1 MTTAGPENLTIPAL
15 FATTVANRPDEP
27 ALGIIEHGQLR
38 WRTWRQLSDETDA
51 WAAELAALGVRPGDR
66 VAQLS
71 PNCEGWIIAD
81 LAMQSIGAVHVP
93 LHTSLAPSQI
103 AEQIAHCGAKLL
115 VASSPEFAEP
125 IRPVLGRDC
134 AIVLHREIAAARRSA
149 EIAARH
155 TPAPDDLAT
164 ILYTSGTT
172 GPPRG
177 VMLTQRNITANAV
190 TMADELATDDL
201 ETRLLILPLSHIYAR
216 TCDLYCWMYLGSRMV
231 IAESRETAL
240 RDCKLAKPTVINAVP
255 YFYQKVADGLRSSMA
270 NVDAAT
276 LGAALGGAVK
286 MLYCGG
292 APLAA
297 ETERFFSDRDLPV
310 LCGYGLTEA
319 APVITASTPETY
331 SAGSVGRPLSNVEV
345 RLAED
350 GEVQARAASIMQGY
364 WHNAECTAEVLR
376 DGWLHTGDLGKWD
389 ANGNL
394 RIIGRKKEM
403 LVLST
408 GKKVAPTHIESL
420 LIGSPWIEQCCVLGD
435 GRKCLAALIVPNP
448 EALQREIHRQ
458 RLLVWSRSRA
468 LRHPKVLAHYRREI
482 DRCLAGAADFEQV
495 RCFTLIPRGFSMEL
509 GELTPKLSMC
519 RPVIERAFAEEI
531 EAMYRRPPGPRTA
544 RLAFG

>member
-1 MTTAGPENLTIPAL
+1 
-15 FATTVANRPDEP
+15 
-27 ALGIIEHGQLR
+27 
-38 WRTWRQLSDETDA
+38 
-51 WAAELAALGVRPGDR
+51 LAIQAV
-66 VAQLS
+66 
-71 PNCEGWIIAD
+71 
-81 LAMQSIGAVHVP
+81 GAVHVP
-93 LHTSLAPSQI
+93 LHTSLAPAQI
-103 AEQIAHCGAKLL
+103 AAQIAHCGAKLL
-115 VASSPEFAEP
+115 VVSSPELAEP
-125 IRPVLGRDC
+125 IRPVLGGNC
-134 AIVLHREIAAARRSA
+134 SIVLHREIAAGKRAN
-149 EIAARH
+149 EIVVGH
-155 TPAPDDLAT
+155 TPAPDDVAT

-190 TMADELATDDL
+190 TMADELATDGL

-216 TCDLYCWMYLGSRMV
+216 TCDLYCWVYLGSRMV

-270 NVDAAT
+270 NVDAAM
-276 LGAALGGAVK
+276 LRAALGGAVK

-292 APLAA
+292 APLAS
-297 ETERFFSDRDLPV
+297 ETDRFFAECDLPV

-319 APVITASTPETY
+319 SPVITASTPETY
-331 SAGSVGRPLSNVEV
+331 SPGSVGRPLSNVEV

-350 GEVQARAASIMQGY
+350 GEVQARGPNIMQGY

-376 DGWLHTGDLGKWD
+376 DGWLHTGDLGEWD

-420 LIGSPWIEQCCVLGD
+420 LIGSPWIEQCCVVGD

-448 EALQREIHRQ
+448 ETLRQEIRRQ

-468 LRHPKVLAHYRREI
+468 LRHPKVLAHYRCEI
-482 DRCLAGAADFEQV
+482 DRCLAGAAEFEQV
-495 RCFTLIPRGFSMEL
+495 RCFTLIGRGFSMEL
-509 GELTPKLSMC
+509 GELTPKLSTC
-519 RPVIERAFAEEI
+519 RPVIERAFAKEI
-531 EAMYRRPPGPRTA
+531 KAMYESPPGPRTA
-544 RLAFG
+544 RLARR